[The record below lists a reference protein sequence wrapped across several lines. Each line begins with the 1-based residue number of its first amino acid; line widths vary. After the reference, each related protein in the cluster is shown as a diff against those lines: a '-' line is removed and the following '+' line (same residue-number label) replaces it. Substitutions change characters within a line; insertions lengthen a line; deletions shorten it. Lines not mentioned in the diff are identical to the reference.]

1 MALFRWTVRWWWKH
15 EAREREREKERES
28 GDGVQ
33 HRATGRTQARA
44 GPVYV
49 GCGLYQLSYWG
60 APVEILR
67 EGKA

>member
-1 MALFRWTVRWWWKH
+1 MK
-15 EAREREREKERES
+15 REREREKERES

-49 GCGLYQLSYWG
+49 GYGLYQLSYWG